1 MKMATFPRQIHEKA
15 TKCGSGYVDFLKYH
29 RNKHL
34 GKQTG
39 KAERIFEEIARRERL
54 DWADWRTHV
63 RLRLTSISEMQKI
76 CPEIAKVLPAGYL
89 DGVKSEG
96 KYRFSLLPIN
106 LLDGMETDRAMLLK
120 FIPPREVLRRASP
133 ENPDPYGIMAEP
145 VARYSDGTYIG
156 SHKYAESMLVNVE
169 TFCPMGCADCYK
181 SLYTRFGERIGGMAS
196 SLVEQ
201 VSKLVGYLNQHGKVK
216 SVIIS
221 GGEPLMKSNDEL
233 KEALTL
239 LGNAEHVKEVR
250 VCTGVLQGLPMRING
265 ELLGIFEEFE
275 KSSGKQ
281 LVLNVHL
288 SSAGMFSPEMLQAV
302 ALARRR
308 GITLNSQIPIQ
319 NGVNVW
325 AGDMERSLDS
335 LLKMLD
341 LHLVSG
347 IRPYKFIL
355 DMPSST
361 KAYFVPI
368 EFAIRLWTLLK
379 FSYNHFHPETEM
391 PVSFSAFTT
400 KGNILLTPD
409 MALRMEKRLDSD
421 KGKVAYRIKVPVVAG
436 TDVQWVEETYT
447 EPLLEGIN
455 DDAKSLEKTKAEIL
469 GH

>member
-1 MKMATFPRQIHEKA
+1 MKRATLPRQIHDEIKRE
-15 TKCGSGYVDFLKYH
+15 CGKGYADFLRYLRRQQPDEK
-29 RNKHL
+29 
-34 GKQTG
+34 
-39 KAERIFEEIARRERL
+39 IFEEIARRERL
-54 DWADWRTHV
+54 DWTDWRTHV
-63 RLRLTSISEMQKI
+63 RLRLTSIGEMQKI
-76 CPEIAKVLPAGYL
+76 CPEIVKVLPAGYL
-89 DGVKSEG
+89 DGVKNEG
-96 KYRFSLLPIN
+96 KYLFSLLPIT
-106 LLDGMETDRAMLLK
+106 LLDGMERDRAMLLK
-120 FIPPREVLRRASP
+120 FIPPREVLERAGP
-133 ENPDPYGIMAEP
+133 ENLDSYGIMAEP
-145 VARYSDGTYIG
+145 VAKYLDGVYLG
-156 SHKYAESMLVNVE
+156 SHKYEESMLVNVE
-169 TFCPMGCADCYK
+169 TFCPMGCVDCYK
-181 SLYTRFGERIGGMAS
+181 SLYTRFGEEIRGMAA

-201 VSKLVGYLNQHGKVK
+201 IGKLVGYLNQHGKVK

-221 GGEPLMKSNDEL
+221 GGEPLMKSNGEL
-233 KEALTL
+233 REALAL
-239 LGNAEHVKEVR
+239 LGDAKFVREVR
-250 VCTGVLQGLPMRING
+250 ICTGVLQGLPMRIDG
-265 ELLGIFEEFE
+265 ELLDIFEEF
-275 KSSGKQ
+275 KTSSGKQ

-288 SSAGMFSPEMLQAV
+288 SSAGMFSPEMLHAV

-325 AGDMERSLDS
+325 AGDMERSLNS
-335 LLKMLD
+335 LLKILD

-361 KAYFVPI
+361 RAYFVPI

-409 MALRMEKRLDSD
+409 MVFRMEKRLDSD
-421 KGKVAYRIKVPVVAG
+421 EGGVAYMIKVPVVAG